1 MAEEGVR
8 ERLVQV
14 EADSSMVLE
23 MVDSLPALL
32 DRVRSKPFG
41 RVSLTTSFL
50 LLYTL
55 LECSLCLLAMI
66 TCQWFFTALSVL
78 PGKSLAIM
86 ARRQREHSSRVYR
99 RRKLVVN
106 ETLLPKGLNLTLSN
120 NNAGSEST
128 ISSTID
134 ESASTC
140 TNLSLTPPSSA
151 KVTPPFGRLFDHHGP
166 SQNHHQAFGS
176 LIGIFFFFCFL
187 PSLN

>member
-86 ARRQREHSSRVYR
+86 AH
-99 RRKLVVN
+99 
-106 ETLLPKGLNLTLSN
+106 LLPYILCAVKSLSSSSSEKDLLFILGSSWLNHLNLQLFP
-120 NNAGSEST
+120 AIT
-128 ISSTID
+128 I
-134 ESASTC
+134 
-140 TNLSLTPPSSA
+140 
-151 KVTPPFGRLFDHHGP
+151 
-166 SQNHHQAFGS
+166 
-176 LIGIFFFFCFL
+176 FCFQK
-187 PSLN
+187 